1 MEPIIEVRNLGKT
14 YRLGEVGVTTL
25 RDDLIRLWAW
35 MKGSK
40 NPFAVESNVLDASR
54 HGDWVRAIE
63 DITFDVNPGERVGI
77 IGKNGA
83 GKSTLL
89 KILTRITS
97 PTHGD
102 AVMRGRMAAL
112 LEVGTG
118 FHPEFTG
125 RENIYMNGLL
135 LGMSRDEVDDKLNDI
150 VQFSGIERYLDTP
163 VKRYSSGMR
172 VRLGFAV
179 AAHLEPEIL
188 IVDEVLA
195 VGDAE
200 FQQKAIGK
208 MRSVSTKDNRT
219 ILFVSHNMN
228 AIRNLCTRCL
238 VIDEGKIVFD
248 GAVQDAI
255 EHYQSVV
262 RSDTQT
268 GWTQNGGE
276 NLLTLDD
283 FSLLDERGKNA
294 SELYVYDTNIIRT
307 SVSVEDPT
315 LRGLQFVVTIR
326 NMDDTILGVM
336 RAVIPSSNTRNK
348 GNNIEIKFHW
358 KNTLSPGTYFLTMR
372 IRQQNE
378 PVSQIVGRKF
388 TVLNVTRENKKLDEY
403 GLFQIDYTTEYKLL
417 PDPHKA
423 SQS

>member
-1 MEPIIEVRNLGKT
+1 MLPIIEVRNLGKT

-25 RDDLIRLWAW
+25 RDDFIRLWAW
-35 MKGSK
+35 IRGKR
-40 NPFAVESNVLDASR
+40 NPFIVEANVLGASR
-54 HGDWVRAIE
+54 HGDWVRAVE
-63 DITFDVNPGERVGI
+63 NITFDVAPGERVGI

-97 PTHGD
+97 PTQGD

-135 LGMSRDEVDDKLNDI
+135 LGMSRSEVDAKLDDI

-208 MRSVSTKDNRT
+208 MRSVSTEDNRT

-238 VIDEGKIVFD
+238 VLKEGSIVFD
-248 GAVQDAI
+248 GAPDDAI
-255 EHYQSVV
+255 EVYRQDSHALTDKEWEQIDGNDRVTVETFDIYDDNQNVAKQLEIYNAYSVKTRV
-262 RSDTQT
+262 RIDDPHIP
-268 GWTQNGGE
+268 
-276 NLLTLDD
+276 NLL
-283 FSLLDERGKNA
+283 
-294 SELYVYDTNIIRT
+294 
-307 SVSVEDPT
+307 
-315 LRGLQFVVTIR
+315 FVVTIR
-326 NMDDTILGVM
+326 NSEEAILCQM
-336 RAVIPSSNTRNK
+336 RHTVKFDARNSEHRDVSLSFRW
-348 GNNIEIKFHW
+348 I
-358 KNTLSPGTYFLTMR
+358 NTLTPGSYYLTMR
-372 IRQQNE
+372 VRQFNE
-378 PVSQIVGRKF
+378 PITQVIGSRFQVMNTSKGLKQF
-388 TVLNVTRENKKLDEY
+388 DEY
-403 GLFQIDYTTEYKLL
+403 GMFQIEHQTDHELL
-417 PDPHKA
+417 
-423 SQS
+423 